1 MTVVGWDDN
10 YSRNNF
16 LSASNVTEDGAWII
30 KNSWG
35 NQKGDGGYYYLSY
48 QDPNISNL
56 VTTEAVTIA
65 DQKYKNNYFY
75 DGSSAIS
82 SIKVQPGQS
91 VAAVYEAKAGN
102 GKEEALGEVNVVT
115 MNDNASYKIQ
125 IYTDVTDPSDPESG
139 TAAYATPYEF
149 EQPIAG
155 VQTITVPEV
164 VLKQGSRYS
173 VVITNAG
180 ISYISF
186 GVEANASYKTS
197 GGSKWFSST
206 AGIENN
212 QTFYKGAAATAKWS
226 DGKTKN
232 WSARI
237 KAHTRTLSQS
247 WVPDTP
253 VFQVKAYNSGY
264 NLVSWKE
271 VPQASGYYVYRKPAT
286 GGSWS
291 KIATLKSSVLQYKDS
306 KVTANSSY
314 RYTVRAY
321 YQANGKNYL
330 SKYTT
335 GPVIKAAPALQKVS
349 SVKSE
354 TNGIRIRWSTQ
365 KKCDG
370 YYIYRKKK
378 GGSYQLIRKISDKN
392 FSSYLDKKAQK
403 GVSYYYAVKAYVKEP
418 YGNTYSKYKSSSA
431 VKRK

>member
-1 MTVVGWDDN
+1 M
-10 YSRNNF
+10 
-16 LSASNVTEDGAWII
+16 
-30 KNSWG
+30 
-35 NQKGDGGYYYLSY
+35 
-48 QDPNISNL
+48 
-56 VTTEAVTIA
+56 
-65 DQKYKNNYFY
+65 
-75 DGSSAIS
+75 
-82 SIKVQPGQS
+82 
-91 VAAVYEAKAGN
+91 AAVYEAKAGN

-186 GVEANASYKTS
+186 GVEANASYRTS
-197 GGSKWFSST
+197 GGSNWFSST

-212 QTFYKGAAATAKWS
+212 QTFHKSAAATAKWS

-232 WSARI
+232 WAARI

-291 KIATLKSSVLQYKDS
+291 RIATVKNSVLQYKDS
-306 KVTANSSY
+306 KVTANASY